1 MAESH
6 APWALFWE
14 GIDVFDMEDRE
25 ENSRRFGAQPHEYFI
40 FATGLAKRF
49 APMVKMKTGVQVMG
63 LQDTGT
69 NLLAQLL
76 YKNFGGQ
83 LVHYDS
89 TASLEKRGVWK
100 HASPAWIDAKV
111 PQAFDNLK
119 NHTVVPVVM
128 VRNPLSWLR
137 SIKKAPYE
145 LAKCVDG
152 DDWLEKPCAHN
163 FPAGYVKESFGMKL
177 KAQFQHLTGLWARWT
192 ESYEPILRKH
202 FGKVLI
208 VRYEDLVQH
217 TEHVVRR
224 IGNTLQLTLPDQI
237 DIIETP
243 AKSHGAALGHE
254 AAMER
259 IHNKEYME
267 EFTDDELSLVCDQLK
282 FFADVMIKY
291 GYSDCRQILRVPIE
305 PVWD

>member
-49 APMVKMKTGVQVMG
+49 APMVKMKTGVQ
-63 LQDTGT
+63 
-69 NLLAQLL
+69 
-76 YKNFGGQ
+76 
-83 LVHYDS
+83 
-89 TASLEKRGVWK
+89 
-100 HASPAWIDAKV
+100 V